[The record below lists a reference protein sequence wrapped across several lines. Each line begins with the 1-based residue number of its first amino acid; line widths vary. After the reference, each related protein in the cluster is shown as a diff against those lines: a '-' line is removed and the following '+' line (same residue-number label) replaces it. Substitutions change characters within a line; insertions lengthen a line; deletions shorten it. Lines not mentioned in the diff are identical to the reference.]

1 MRNYKMRTAEDQM
14 DSAIVTLKGLLDLRR
29 KLDWAIENLM
39 NADLALNSKGNPDE
53 KVVVSKDAVHRAK
66 EHILEISKLIDSC
79 LEGNI

>member
-1 MRNYKMRTAEDQM
+1 MRNYKMRTTEDQM
-14 DSAIVTLKGLLDLRR
+14 NFALVTLTGLLNLRR

-53 KVVVSKDAVHRAK
+53 KVVVSKECVHRAK
-66 EHILEISKLIDSC
+66 THILEISKLIDEC